1 MKGHCELEP
10 CLTKPFQIPDRVTD
24 KGILDSH
31 LVPVLE
37 LAEPDALLQDA
48 VLVVVEEPEEDEK
61 EVRELYRI

>member
-1 MKGHCELEP
+1 MSDQ
-10 CLTKPFQIPDRVTD
+10 TIPDKVTD
-24 KGILDSH
+24 KGIWDSH

-61 EVRELYRI
+61 KVREIYRI